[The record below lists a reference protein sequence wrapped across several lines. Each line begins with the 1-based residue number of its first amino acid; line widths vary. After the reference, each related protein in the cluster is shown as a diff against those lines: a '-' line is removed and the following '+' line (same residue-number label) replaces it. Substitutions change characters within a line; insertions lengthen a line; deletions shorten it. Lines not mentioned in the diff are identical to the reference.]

1 MKQKGSFL
9 VGRQIKSGALKKMDS
24 TMRQWVLS
32 RQLSSLK
39 EGIMLVCFFSGEQG
53 KSLVAF
59 CGLAL

>member
-39 EGIMLVCFFSGEQG
+39 EGIMLVCFFSIELYEFFTYLHESE
-53 KSLVAF
+53 K
-59 CGLAL
+59 